1 MMKPVYIWFTQ
12 PTSFREL
19 NDDYM
24 KEIAFVSETIEEGER
39 EFVKK
44 YPSFSVEEYTFMT
57 ETGEHMYCWAIKR
70 EMLVK
75 EKKNDYV

>member
-1 MMKPVYIWFTQ
+1 MNKSVYIWFTQ
-12 PTSFREL
+12 PTSYRVL

-39 EFVKK
+39 EFTRK
-44 YPSFSVEEYTFMT
+44 YPSFSVEDYTFMA

-70 EMLVK
+70 ELINSK
-75 EKKNDYV
+75 EENT